1 MSQNNPYII
10 QQQLQAMSNALG
22 GMDGKIKQLAQ
33 KNADLERAVVR
44 AQAAYEA
51 LKNIQVSPVNSSV
64 PGDFKARRAYA
75 KGWGGAGYVS
85 LDEIKG
91 RFIPFDE
98 FVEIP
103 IPDGSASAIEGV
115 LKVSMEGPFVAARRY
130 AVFQSRVTY
139 QVTFADNS
147 TATFKGR
154 TNGRFRG
161 VASNT
166 DVNDAVRAFDQVSQ
180 YQPSFLGAVYDGAN
194 VLAVGNPAG
203 VNPSSIDPTN
213 MLPNFPGTG
222 RPLVVSPLS
231 MASGR
236 SMTFDGTIAITPQGA
251 QFNRQNIPV
260 PSSLWSDGFNGPVD
274 LSCYDVLEP
283 GEEVIVRVNPL
294 HINNPAFGNISS
306 LVANNAVY
314 TYDNT
319 TGVAANNPLPV
330 GSWPFLQGQ
339 FDGHEGINDE
349 TIDGDANVTVDRVDR
364 VFDGTLYVGFMGF
377 RIVSAPGGVLS
388 RVRIGSCRNR
398 QDISPKSSFRVQRV
412 SSSPLRTPLRTSLL
426 RRLGW

>member
-1 MSQNNPYII
+1 MGHPFNPL
-10 QQQLQAMSNALG
+10 QHLQQLSGAVGALTSQVKALG
-22 GMDGKIKQLAQ
+22 Q
-33 KNADLERAVVR
+33 KNQELEMAITRAN
-44 AQAAYEA
+44 AAYEA
-51 LKNIQVSPVNSSV
+51 LKNIQISPVNSSV

-75 KGWGGAGYVS
+75 KGWGGAGYAS
-85 LDEIKG
+85 LDQIKG

-98 FVEIP
+98 FVEIN
-103 IPDGSASAIEGV
+103 IADGVSSAIEGV

-147 TATFKGR
+147 TAVFKGR

-166 DVNDAVRAFDQVSQ
+166 DVNDAVRAFDQISQ
-180 YQPSFLGAVYDGAN
+180 YQPSYLGAVYDGTN
-194 VLAVGNPAG
+194 ILAVANPAG
-203 VNPSSIDPTN
+203 VNPDSTDPIN

-231 MASGR
+231 MSSGR

-306 LVANNAVY
+306 LVALNADY
-314 TYDNT
+314 TYDST
-319 TGVAANNPLPV
+319 TGAAANNPLPA
-330 GSWPFLQGQ
+330 GAFPFLQGQ

-349 TIDGDANVTVDRVDR
+349 TLIGDADVTVDRVQR

-377 RIVSAPGGVLS
+377 RIVAAPGGV
-388 RVRIGSCRNR
+388 
-398 QDISPKSSFRVQRV
+398 
-412 SSSPLRTPLRTSLL
+412 
-426 RRLGW
+426 